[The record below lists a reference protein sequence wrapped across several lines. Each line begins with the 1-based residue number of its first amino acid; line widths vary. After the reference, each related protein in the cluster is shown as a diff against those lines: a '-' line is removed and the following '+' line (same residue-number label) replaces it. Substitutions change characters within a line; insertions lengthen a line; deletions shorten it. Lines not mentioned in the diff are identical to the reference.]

1 MTPSQKAIDIIKK
14 WEGIRL
20 TAYQCSAGRWTIG
33 YGSTMYPDGTKV
45 KQGDKITKEK
55 AEDLL
60 MWEVTRK
67 SAMIK
72 AFMNQNQ
79 FDALCSFS
87 YNVGIGALLDSTLY
101 KKVRL
106 NPNDKTI
113 KDEFLRWNRVKGKV
127 IDGLTNRRKD
137 EAILYFS

>member
-1 MTPSQKAIDIIKK
+1 MTPSQKAIDMIKK
-14 WEGIRL
+14 WEGFRDE
-20 TAYQCSAGRWTIG
+20 AYQCSAGRWTIG
-33 YGSTMYPDGTKV
+33 YGSTMYEDGVRV
-45 KQGDKITKEK
+45 KKGDTISKIE

-67 SAMIK
+67 SAMIR
-72 AFMNQNQ
+72 AYMNQNQ

-101 KKVRL
+101 KKIRL
-106 NPNDKTI
+106 NPNDSTI
-113 KDEFLRWNRVKGKV
+113 KAEFLRWNKVKGKV

-137 EAILYFS
+137 EAQLYFS

>member
-1 MTPSQKAIDIIKK
+1 MTPSQKAIDMIKK
-14 WEGIRL
+14 WEGKKL

-33 YGSTMYPDGTKV
+33 YGSTMYQDGTKV
-45 KQGDKITKEK
+45 KQGDKITIEK
-55 AEDLL
+55 AEELL

-72 AFMNQNQ
+72 AYMNQNQ

-106 NPNDKTI
+106 NPNDSTI
-113 KDEFLRWNRVKGKV
+113 KAEFMRWNRVKGKV

-137 EAILYFS
+137 EANLYFS